1 MKKFYFLIIIFFSF
15 ISYNDV
21 SHSNEEIV
29 LPKKKPTLNVEIEQK
44 KLSKNIIKPIK
55 KPSPEI
61 DTPKTEV
68 TSKEKAIDN
77 IGIIVPKNKPKIV
90 TKTVKTAEQQNKSAN
105 KNKYNMLNPLEEIKN
120 VMIAKKIII
129 FFESFK

>member
-1 MKKFYFLIIIFFSF
+1 MKKFYFLIIIFFSL

-29 LPKKKPTLNVEIEQK
+29 LPKKKPTLNVELEQK

-55 KPSPEI
+55 KPSPKI

-68 TSKEKAIDN
+68 TSKEKTI
-77 IGIIVPKNKPKIV
+77 
-90 TKTVKTAEQQNKSAN
+90 KTVNQLIGPIQTNT
-105 KNKYNMLNPLEEIKN
+105 
-120 VMIAKKIII
+120 VKKV
-129 FFESFK
+129 SSRFKI

>member
-55 KPSPEI
+55 KPSPKI
-61 DTPKTEV
+61 DTPKVEV
-68 TSKEKAIDN
+68 TLKEKTIDN
-77 IGIIVPKNKPKIV
+77 
-90 TKTVKTAEQQNKSAN
+90 
-105 KNKYNMLNPLEEIKN
+105 Y
-120 VMIAKKIII
+120 
-129 FFESFK
+129 